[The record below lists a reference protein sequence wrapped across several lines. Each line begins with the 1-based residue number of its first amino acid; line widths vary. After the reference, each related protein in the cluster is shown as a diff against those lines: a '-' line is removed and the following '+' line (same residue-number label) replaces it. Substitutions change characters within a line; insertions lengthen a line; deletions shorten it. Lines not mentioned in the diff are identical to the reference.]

1 MGDFEGLKTSAEEV
15 TADVVEIPREPELE
29 VGPEDVSELLQ
40 SDDRNLTDE
49 RWLLTEEQRK

>member
-1 MGDFEGLKTSAEEV
+1 MV
-15 TADVVEIPREPELE
+15 DVVEIPREPELE